1 MIKSVPKGIALFCC
15 ILRGVGM
22 MTKDKLE
29 LAKSLINSI
38 DIEKLEDISVEQR
51 ADRYGSSYIEISV
64 EQRENKI

>member
-1 MIKSVPKGIALFCC
+1 MLHFK
-15 ILRGVGM
+15 GVGM